1 MNIAHTRHQSPLHFD
16 KFRLIECL
24 KKDAHAAVYLAHH
37 IYLDK
42 PVVLKTLDTRELAD
56 QSLLERFKREAKI
69 LARLD
74 HPNIIKVLDFGV
86 FENFFYISFEHFES
100 RSLREWLAENK
111 LSPAE
116 KENLLIQ
123 LARGLQAAHQSQVI
137 HRDIKPEN
145 ILVNRHL
152 HLKIADFGLALL
164 SNEPAL
170 THKTSIVG
178 TPSYMSPEQIRG
190 EKLTLQSDL
199 FALGIVA
206 FELFVGKNPFLG
218 SDLNETFTNIQLKS
232 ESALR
237 QEAENIPEK
246 IRVVIEKLLQR
257 DCSKR
262 LASAQEILALLEID
276 EAHMEQAT
284 STPVHARKN
293 LASRKWIV
301 AAACLMALM
310 VGWQLLRAPIQPNAI
325 KDAGDVPDLAESRQE
340 IPAAQNLAA
349 SDPAVLVPS
358 FSQEKAAPQNL
369 EPSMEKPQ
377 HTASALNGFGKLDI
391 QCLPWAE
398 VYLDSEKIDTTP
410 LKKPLVLPAGPHR
423 LTLRHPQYP
432 AYSQIIQIQ
441 PEAMTTVHADLDT
454 LFGYLDC
461 QIYPW
466 GDVYI
471 DGQYAGQTP
480 LQNPLI
486 IQSGNHALT
495 IKNPRYAEIHQ
506 KIVIQKRDTLRYRLN
521 FEADSDK

>member
-1 MNIAHTRHQSPLHFD
+1 MPNSHSKSQSPLHFD
-16 KFRLIECL
+16 KFSIIECL

-42 PVVLKTLDTRELAD
+42 QVVLKTLDTRELVD

-123 LARGLQAAHQSQVI
+123 LARGLHAAHQSQVI

-152 HLKIADFGLALL
+152 HLKIADFGLALIL
-164 SNEPAL
+164 NEPAL
-170 THKTSIVG
+170 THKASIVG

-206 FELFVGKNPFLG
+206 FELFAAKNPFLG
-218 SDLNETFTNIQLKS
+218 NDLNETFTNIQLKS

-246 IRVVIEKLLQR
+246 IRVVIENLLQR
-257 DCSKR
+257 DCNKR
-262 LASAQEILALLEID
+262 LASAQEVLNLLEPQN
-276 EAHMEQAT
+276 ERAAETTQP
-284 STPVHARKN
+284 TP
-293 LASRKWIV
+293 SRQRGLRQRWV
-301 AAACLMALM
+301 VTAVCLIALI
-310 VGWQLLRAPIQPNAI
+310 VGWQLLRAPIQP
-325 KDAGDVPDLAESRQE
+325 DATESAGHAPDLVENAQE
-340 IPAAQNLAA
+340 KPAAKNLAA
-349 SDPAVLVPS
+349 SNPSVLVSPLTR
-358 FSQEKAAPQNL
+358 EKPALKNL
-369 EPSMEKPQ
+369 EPATEKLQQIPS
-377 HTASALNGFGKLDI
+377 ASNGFGELNI

-398 VYLDSEKIDTTP
+398 VYLDSEKIETTP

-432 AYSQIIQIQ
+432 AYSQVIQIQ
-441 PEAMTTVHADLDT
+441 PEAITTVHADLDT

-461 QIYPW
+461 QVYPW
-466 GDVYI
+466 GDIFI

-480 LQNPLI
+480 LQNPLVM
-486 IQSGNHALT
+486 QSGNHVLT
-495 IKNPRYAEIHQ
+495 VRNPRYAEVHQ
-506 KIVIQKRDTLRYRLN
+506 KIAIPKRDTLRYRLN
-521 FEADSDK
+521 FEINDGK

>member
-1 MNIAHTRHQSPLHFD
+1 MPNSHSKKQSPLHFD

-42 PVVLKTLDTRELAD
+42 EVVLKTLNTRELTD

-86 FENFFYISFEHFES
+86 FENFFYISFEHFKS

-123 LARGLQAAHQSQVI
+123 LARGLHAAHESQVI

-145 ILVNRHL
+145 ILVNHYL

-164 SNEPAL
+164 LNEPAL
-170 THKTSIVG
+170 THKASIVG

-199 FALGIVA
+199 FALGIVT
-206 FELFVGKNPFLG
+206 FELFAGRNPFLG

-232 ESALR
+232 ESVLR
-237 QEAENIPEK
+237 QETENIPEK

-257 DCSKR
+257 DCNKR
-262 LASAQEILALLEID
+262 LASAQEILNLLENSNERTAEITQP
-276 EAHMEQAT
+276 A
-284 STPVHARKN
+284 P
-293 LASRKWIV
+293 SRQRGLLQKWVI
-301 AAACLMALM
+301 AAACLIALL
-310 VGWQLLRAPIQPNAI
+310 VGWQLLRVPIPP
-325 KDAGDVPDLAESRQE
+325 DVTESAGRVSDSVEAKQE
-340 IPAAQNLAA
+340 VPAAKNLTASNPSILIPSFPREK
-349 SDPAVLVPS
+349 SDP
-358 FSQEKAAPQNL
+358 KNL
-369 EPSMEKPQ
+369 EPAMEILQ
-377 HTASALNGFGKLDI
+377 HTASVSNGFGELSI

-398 VYLDSEKIDTTP
+398 VYLDSQKIDTTP
-410 LKKPLVLPAGPHR
+410 LKKPLVLPAGQHR
-423 LTLRHPQYP
+423 LILRHPQYP

-441 PEAMTTVHADLDT
+441 PEAVTAVHADLDT

-461 QIYPW
+461 RIFPW
-466 GDVYI
+466 GDIFI
-471 DGQYAGQTP
+471 DGQYAAQTP
-480 LQNPLI
+480 LQHPLA
-486 IQSGNHALT
+486 IQSGNHVLI
-495 IKNPRYAEIHQ
+495 IKNPRYAEVKQ
-506 KIVIQKRDTLRYRLN
+506 KIVILKRDTLRYRFN
-521 FEADSDK
+521 FETKE

>member
-1 MNIAHTRHQSPLHFD
+1 MPNSPPQNQSPLHFD
-16 KFRLIECL
+16 KFSIIECL
-24 KKDAHAAVYLAHH
+24 KKDAHGAVYLAHH

-42 PVVLKTLDTRELAD
+42 QVVLKTLDTRELAD

-123 LARGLQAAHQSQVI
+123 LARGLHAAHQSQVI

-152 HLKIADFGLALL
+152 HLKIADFGLALIL
-164 SNEPAL
+164 NEPAL
-170 THKTSIVG
+170 THKASIVG

-206 FELFVGKNPFLG
+206 FELFAGRNPFLG

-232 ESALR
+232 EGALR
-237 QEAENIPEK
+237 QEAENVPEK
-246 IRVVIEKLLQR
+246 IHVVVEKLLQR
-257 DCSKR
+257 DCNRR
-262 LASAQEILALLEID
+262 LASAQEVLDLLEPQNAHAA
-276 EAHMEQAT
+276 EATQPAPSSQRGLRQKWVVAT
-284 STPVHARKN
+284 AG
-293 LASRKWIV
+293 LI
-301 AAACLMALM
+301 ALM
-310 VGWQLLRAPIQPNAI
+310 VGWQLLRAPIQP
-325 KDAGDVPDLAESRQE
+325 DATESASHVSDSVEAKQE
-340 IPAAQNLAA
+340 IPVAKNLAA
-349 SDPAVLVPS
+349 SDHPVLASPLTGEKSAPKNFEPAT
-358 FSQEKAAPQNL
+358 E
-369 EPSMEKPQ
+369 EIH
-377 HTASALNGFGKLDI
+377 HTTSALNGFGELDI

-398 VYLDSEKIDTTP
+398 VYLDSQKIDTTP
-410 LKKPLVLPAGPHR
+410 LKKPLVLPAGLHR

-441 PEAMTTVHADLDT
+441 PEAMMTLHADLDT

-466 GDVYI
+466 ADIFI

-486 IQSGNHALT
+486 IQSGNHVLT
-495 IKNPRYAEIHQ
+495 VKNPRYAEVSQ
-506 KIVIQKRDTLRYRLN
+506 KIVIQKNDTLRYRFN
-521 FEADSDK
+521 FEANNGK

>member
-1 MNIAHTRHQSPLHFD
+1 MPNPHPKNQSPLHFD

-42 PVVLKTLDTRELAD
+42 EVVLKTLNTSELSD

-116 KENLLIQ
+116 KEKLLLQ
-123 LARGLQAAHQSQVI
+123 LAHGLYAAHQNQVI

-152 HLKIADFGLALL
+152 QLKVADFGLALIL
-164 SNEPAL
+164 NEPVL

-199 FALGIVA
+199 FALGIVS
-206 FELFVGKNPFLG
+206 FELFTGRNPFLG
-218 SDLNETFTNIQLKS
+218 SDLNETFTNIQLKNVG
-232 ESALR
+232 ALR
-237 QEAENIPEK
+237 EEAKNVSEK
-246 IRVVIEKLLQR
+246 ICIVIEKLLQR

-262 LASAQEILALLEID
+262 PASAQEVLNLLETPNASAIKTT
-276 EAHMEQAT
+276 QA
-284 STPVHARKN
+284 ARSPQRN
-293 LASRKWIV
+293 LLQKWAV
-301 AAACLMALM
+301 TAACLIALI
-310 VGWQLLRAPIQPNAI
+310 VGWQLLRTQIQPNTNQSVGHI
-325 KDAGDVPDLAESRQE
+325 SDLVEAKQE
-340 IPAAQNLAA
+340 IPAAKNPTA
-349 SDPAVLVPS
+349 SDNSVLTSPLT
-358 FSQEKAAPQNL
+358 QEKSVPKNP
-369 EPSMEKPQ
+369 EPTTERFQQGVSV
-377 HTASALNGFGKLDI
+377 SNGFGELSI

-410 LKKPLVLPAGPHR
+410 LKNPLVLPAGQHR

-441 PEAMTTVHADLDT
+441 PETMTTVHADLDT

-466 GDVYI
+466 GDIYI
-471 DGQYAGQTP
+471 DGQNAGQTP
-480 LQNPLI
+480 LQNPLV
-486 IQSGNHALT
+486 IQSGNHVLT
-495 IKNPRYAEIHQ
+495 VKNPRYAEIHQ
-506 KIVIQKRDTLRYRLN
+506 KIVIQKQDTLRYRLN
-521 FEADSDK
+521 FDAKD